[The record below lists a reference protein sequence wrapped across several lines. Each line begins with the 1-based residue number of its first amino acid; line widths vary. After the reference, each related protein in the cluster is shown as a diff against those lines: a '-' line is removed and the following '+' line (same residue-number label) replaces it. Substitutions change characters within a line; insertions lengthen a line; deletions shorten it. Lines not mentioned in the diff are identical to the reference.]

1 VTAKT
6 PLSQGLPPEARLRD
20 PRVYRAIK
28 NQGRRMVTKY
38 LIANWRELPDGS
50 RSQLGLITSRKTG
63 NAVVRSRAR
72 RLMREAFRR
81 HQDDLSQ
88 PVTMVL
94 IARPALAGKAYVE
107 VEHDYLRVLKQ
118 ARLLKFR
125 S

>member
-1 VTAKT
+1 MTADK

-28 NQGRRMVTKY
+28 EQGRRMVTKY

-81 HQDDLSQ
+81 HQNDLLQ

-94 IARPALAGKAYVE
+94 IARAALAGKPYVE
-107 VEHDYLRVLKQ
+107 VERAYLLVLRQ
-118 ARLLKFR
+118 ARLLKC
-125 S
+125 

>member
-1 VTAKT
+1 
-6 PLSQGLPPEARLRD
+6 
-20 PRVYRAIK
+20 
-28 NQGRRMVTKY
+28 MVTKY

-81 HQDDLSQ
+81 HQNDLSQ

-107 VEHDYLRVLKQ
+107 VEHAYLLVLKQ
-118 ARLLKFR
+118 ARLLKLR